1 MRSIV
6 VRAGVSRAGVR
17 LPVNR
22 SFERELAQLEAM
34 SGRTPDA
41 GDVERVR
48 RALNHANNYL
58 VAKAARI
65 VADHELTDLLPCVL
79 DAFARFFI
87 DPVQTDP
94 QCWAKNAL
102 VKALVKLECRDASVY
117 LPGLRHT
124 QEEPVWGG
132 QSDTAGALR
141 GTCAHALVACEG
153 MSQAQLLD
161 LLLQPL
167 VDSDKTVRME
177 AARAIGHVGGA
188 SAHLV
193 LKLRVLLRNEDP
205 EVLGACF
212 SALLSMD
219 HSDKAAT
226 IGLVADFLDDG
237 EESAAE
243 AAFALA
249 ETHDP
254 AALAALIAR
263 RRKGADAWLASALDH
278 AIVLT
283 RLPEGME
290 FLLGVIAGDPRQAGS
305 ALEAISRVHNSSE
318 IRARVASAVAHSESE
333 RVMLAYRQYF
343 PESAHEVPAQE

>member
-1 MRSIV
+1 MRSTV
-6 VRAGVSRAGVR
+6 VRAGINRAGVR

-22 SFERELAQLEAM
+22 SFERELAQLESM
-34 SGRTPDA
+34 SGRVLDA

-48 RALNHANNYL
+48 RALHHANNYL

-65 VADHELTDLLPCVL
+65 VADHVLSDLLPEVL
-79 DAFARFFI
+79 DAFERFFV
-87 DPVQTDP
+87 DPVQNDP

-102 VKALVKLECRDASVY
+102 VKALVKLECREASVY
-117 LPGLRHT
+117 LRGLRHT

-141 GTCAHALVACEG
+141 ATCAHALVACDGLSE
-153 MSQAQLLD
+153 AQLLD
-161 LLLQPL
+161 LLLEPL
-167 VDSDKTVRME
+167 VDTDKTVRME
-177 AARAIGHVGGA
+177 AARAIGHVGGL

-193 LKLRVLLRNEDP
+193 LKLRVLLRKEDP

-219 HSDKAAT
+219 RSDKTAT
-226 IGLVADFLDDG
+226 IALVADFLDDV

-249 ETHDP
+249 ETHQP
-254 AALAALIAR
+254 EALAALVAR
-263 RRKGADAWLASALDH
+263 RIKGADAWLASALDH

-290 FLLGVIAGDPRQAGS
+290 FLLNVIGGDPRQAAS
-305 ALEAISRVHNSSE
+305 ALEAISRVHNSAE
-318 IRARVASAVAHSESE
+318 VRARVAAAVARSENE
-333 RVMLAYRQYF
+333 RVMAAYLQYF
-343 PESAHEVPAQE
+343 PETTHEPSGEL